1 MVWHELGPNAR
12 AGEAS
17 PRRAATTLD
26 LPALGLSEPQQP
38 HRRFKR
44 ATSFLPGQAA
54 PRFELWNAGFA
65 YSGELAAAEP
75 RSGG

>member
-1 MVWHELGPNAR
+1 M
-12 AGEAS
+12 
-17 PRRAATTLD
+17 
-26 LPALGLSEPQQP
+26 
-38 HRRFKR
+38 R